1 MRLARL
7 VAAGLAVGV
16 VIGFAIA
23 LLRPRPSDP
32 IAGQLPP
39 PNRVTDAAAGQH
51 AYGAAGVRNRYPGPE
66 DDVLDI
72 RTEGPVTG

>member
-16 VIGFAIA
+16 VTGFAIA
-23 LLRPRPSDP
+23 LLRPRRSDP
-32 IAGQLPP
+32 I
-39 PNRVTDAAAGQH
+39 
-51 AYGAAGVRNRYPGPE
+51 PGPFALPTSGADGE

-72 RTEGPVTG
+72 RTQGPVTG